1 MLLFV
6 NGSYIRPTRLHR
18 TRGRCY
24 VCIRC
29 PFCNRTFLL
38 RTCPLPE
45 QTISRLDQHLVL
57 AHPWYCNVCS
67 HATYPIT
74 RAYL

>member
-24 VCIRC
+24 VCIGC
-29 PFCNRTFLL
+29 PFCHRTFLL
-38 RTCPLPE
+38 RTRPLPE
-45 QTISRLDQHLVL
+45 QEISRLDQHLVL
-57 AHPWYCNVCS
+57 AHPWYCKVCS
-67 HATYPIT
+67 HARSPP
-74 RAYL
+74 